1 MNSSGDLTNAKIV
14 LHRDDQLHDR
24 FAGTVPDDGRPRM
37 EPLRLV
43 MNFNIPSLSSSQIAR
58 SSRSIGHWATT
69 TSFAF
74 DERDA
79 VRLGG
84 CAQYGKRLFARLSH
98 RVAKAVSPNDAPD
111 SRLHPPDSNQF
122 A

>member
-69 TSFAF
+69 TSCSMN
-74 DERDA
+74 EMLCGSVA
-79 VRLGG
+79 VRNTASGYSQG
-84 CAQYGKRLFARLSH
+84 
-98 RVAKAVSPNDAPD
+98 
-111 SRLHPPDSNQF
+111 
-122 A
+122 